1 MRQLEGPQYV
11 QLAPG
16 AAQAI
21 APYLD
26 LDPSDIGELVLEVD
40 DWPEGIRPAPRIAR
54 DGRLIAGD
62 PVLVG
67 AEPLGLLIASGPRP
81 SGGETAPVLIAWHR
95 VRVLEA
101 LPPYPLRAG
110 V

>member
-26 LDPSDIGELVLEVD
+26 LDPGMIGELVLDVD
-40 DWPEGIRPAPRIAR
+40 QWPDQIHPSPRLAR

-67 AEPLGLLIASGPRP
+67 AEPLGLLIAAGPRP
-81 SGGETAPVLIAWHR
+81 GGDDGGPVLIAWHR

-101 LPPYPLRAG
+101 LPPYPLAAG

>member
-1 MRQLEGPQYV
+1 MRSLEGPQYV

-16 AAQAI
+16 AAQAV

-26 LDPSDIGELVLEVD
+26 LDPADIGELVLDVD
-40 DWPEGIRPAPRIAR
+40 AWPDQIRPSPRIAQ

-67 AEPLGLLIASGPRP
+67 AEPLGLLMASGLRP
-81 SGGETAPVLIAWHR
+81 FGEETGPILIAWHR

-101 LPPYPLRAG
+101 LPPYPLAA

>member
-1 MRQLEGPQYV
+1 VRSLEGPQYV

-16 AAQAI
+16 AARAV
-21 APYLD
+21 APYLE
-26 LDPSDIGELVLEVD
+26 LDPAEIGELVLDVD
-40 DWPEGIRPAPRIAR
+40 NWPEQIRPPLRIAR
-54 DGRLIAGD
+54 DGRRIAGD

-67 AEPLGLLIASGPRP
+67 AEPLGLLLASGN
-81 SGGETAPVLIAWHR
+81 GAGPVLIPWHR

-101 LPPYPLRAG
+101 LPPYPLPAG

>member
-1 MRQLEGPQYV
+1 MRSLEGPQYV

-26 LDPSDIGELVLEVD
+26 LDPGEIGELVLDVD
-40 DWPEGIRPAPRIAR
+40 DWPDQIRPSPRIAR

-81 SGGETAPVLIAWHR
+81 AGESGPVLIAWHR
-95 VRVLEA
+95 IRVLEA
-101 LPPYPLRAG
+101 LPPYPLPAG